1 MIQYEYYTLTNETY
15 LQEGL
20 LNALGERG
28 WELATHMCDK
38 KSSQHAH
45 VYTFKKQK
53 SLPFGVP
60 NYYSSREI
68 TVEDIH
74 NIHKE
79 ISDKEGDRF
88 WNNPAL
94 YAKLENMIIEWAAD
108 PTKTAGELT
117 RQILKLVQ

>member
-28 WELATHMCDK
+28 WELVTHVYDK

-53 SLPFGVP
+53 SLPFGTP
-60 NYYSSREI
+60 NSELIETRYNVDGASLAHQLPNDE
-68 TVEDIH
+68 
-74 NIHKE
+74 
-79 ISDKEGDRF
+79 F
-88 WNNPAL
+88 WENPAL
-94 YAKLENMIIEWAAD
+94 YSKLEHAIVEWSND
-108 PTKTAGELT
+108 NTKTAGELT
-117 RQILKLVQ
+117 RQILKLVK